1 VRGAPHTEVR
11 GHERDGSH
19 RTRRSGGTRKETVM
33 RKFFER
39 ETKEQARERAV
50 RAVYPGGRPWDPFV
64 DDARARI
71 MGQRED
77 AGEWLALFD
86 DTLRRMATGV
96 FMSMAEGRLTADD
109 LRELN
114 GRAAALV
121 EAAER
126 LRERLGVLTA
136 CRE

>member
-1 VRGAPHTEVR
+1 
-11 GHERDGSH
+11 
-19 RTRRSGGTRKETVM
+19 
-33 RKFFER
+33 
-39 ETKEQARERAV
+39 
-50 RAVYPGGRPWDPFV
+50 
-64 DDARARI
+64 
-71 MGQRED
+71 
-77 AGEWLALFD
+77 
-86 DTLRRMATGV
+86 
-96 FMSMAEGRLTADD
+96 MSMAEGGLTADD